1 MLIIVITLD
10 EHGKFLDM
18 EQMTAEIFDHHYD
31 FDFYEA
37 APEYVFQ
44 NEDLVAFS
52 DIYAADLW
60 LYAHRRTLG
69 MTPKQFDELTG
80 KVSKAFEDERNV
92 DA

>member
-44 NEDLVAFS
+44 NEDCKIQPFPRG
-52 DIYAADLW
+52 I
-60 LYAHRRTLG
+60 
-69 MTPKQFDELTG
+69 PKFPWVRP
-80 KVSKAFEDERNV
+80 K
-92 DA
+92 